1 MTMAMSRDEIYTK
14 VQAVLVDALGVDEEE
29 VTPNAVIKDDLGAE
43 SIDFLDIMFRLEK
56 AFGIKIPKGELMPE
70 NVANDP
76 NIVKDGVVTPAGIS
90 MLKSKMPHSDFSD
103 FERDPKLDNMS
114 KLFTVNAIVNY
125 VQSKLEAPAAA

>member
-1 MTMAMSRDEIYTK
+1 MAMSRDEIYEK

-29 VTPNAVIKDDLGAE
+29 VTPNAVIRDDLGAE

-76 NIVKDGVVTPAGIS
+76 NIVKDGVVTPQGIAL
-90 MLKSKMPHSDFSD
+90 LKQKMPHSDFTT
-103 FERDPKLDNMS
+103 FEADPKLDHMS

-125 VQSKLEAPAAA
+125 VQGKLEQPQTA

>member
-1 MTMAMSRDEIYTK
+1 MAMSREEIYEK

-56 AFGIKIPKGELMPE
+56 AFNIKIPKGELMPE
-70 NVANDP
+70 NVAQDP
-76 NIVKDGVVTPAGIS
+76 NIVRDGVVTPQGIA
-90 MLKSKMPHSDFSD
+90 MLKEKMPHSDFSS
-103 FERDPKLDNMS
+103 FEADPKLDNMS

-125 VQSKLEAPAAA
+125 VQQKLEQPQAA

>member
-1 MTMAMSRDEIYTK
+1 MSREEIYEK

-70 NVANDP
+70 NVASDP
-76 NIVKDGVVTPAGIS
+76 NIVSEGVVTPQGIA
-90 MLKSKMPHSDFSD
+90 MLKEKMPHSDFSS
-103 FERDPKLDNMS
+103 FEADPKLDNMS

-125 VQSKLEAPAAA
+125 VQSKLEQPQAA